1 MDRLEREQVLPGS
14 NRPGEERVDSGRDA
28 NELMDSEVTLTDR
41 LMSDMPPELLSFL
54 KERVTSFVKLDLI
67 RFLHENPVS
76 RTTVTQIA
84 EEIGLDE
91 VSIEEV
97 LQEMA
102 AAGVVAVAQ
111 EGRGTFFRL
120 TGETEQRRLVAR
132 FAEACEDSQF
142 RTKVIFH
149 IIRSMR

>member
-1 MDRLEREQVLPGS
+1 VLSGS
-14 NRPGEERVDSGRDA
+14 NRPGEVRVDSGRGADG
-28 NELMDSEVTLTDR
+28 LLFMDDEATLTNR

-54 KERVTSFVKLDLI
+54 KETVTSFVKLDLI
-67 RFLHENPVS
+67 RFLHEKPAS

-84 EEIGLDE
+84 EEIGLGE

-102 AAGVVAVAQ
+102 AAGIVAVTQ
-111 EGRGTFFRL
+111 EAGETIYRL
-120 TGETEQRRLVAR
+120 TGEAEKRRLVAR